1 MRAHIPA
8 QILARVKV
16 AEEKA
21 SRAGRPTVWQY
32 TLRCW
37 PPRLSLDEW
46 EILAIDQQDALAA
59 GDDANPSSW
68 FLNIETDPETG
79 VVTINAGDK
88 P

>member
-1 MRAHIPA
+1 MRAHVPA

-21 SRAGRPTVWQY
+21 SRTGRLTLWQY

-46 EILAIDQQDALAA
+46 EIFAAAQQDALAA

-68 FLNIETDPETG
+68 FLSIETDPGTG